1 MKLLH
6 RHLSAHIYL
15 AAAIQY
21 NIYVYHC
28 LLEALLMHF
37 KCIMEE
43 QFPY

>member
-6 RHLSAHIYL
+6 RHLSADIYL

-28 LLEALLMHF
+28 LLESLFMRF
-37 KCIMEE
+37 KCIVEE